1 MNIAI
6 FAYSR
11 TGCKTA
17 RRICMAL
24 PEAET
29 LCYAVPR
36 LAEPG
41 FLPLEKAVYGA
52 AFSEMDALI
61 FVGAAGI
68 AVREIA
74 PYVRDKRTD
83 PAVLGLDERA
93 NFVIPLLSGHIGGAN
108 ALARR
113 LAAALGATAVVTTAT
128 DVNGKFSVD
137 TWAAEHGCAISD
149 MGGAKQISA
158 EILEHSVPV
167 CSDFPIQGPLP
178 DGLVLGES
186 GELGIYVGYRCS
198 APFMHT
204 LRLVPRVLRVGV
216 GCRKGISREAVEAA
230 IQTAFASHDLDLNA
244 VKGVYSIDLKRQEAG
259 LLDACEEHGWSAT
272 FYTAEELRAVTGEFT
287 ESPFVQ
293 GVTGIGNVC
302 ERAAMLGAERL
313 LVRKC
318 AGNGVTIAV
327 ALPVKITLFSAIIR
341 YFSLPGSAQ
350 QHGNRS
356 LSFSCPA
363 VYDSP
368 RKNAAKKAPVSN
380 TSASDARKPSRERT
394 PFCGKHGFVP
404 ALEQRPTG

>member
-149 MGGAKQISA
+149 MGVAKQISA

-259 LLDACEEHGWSAT
+259 LLARLRRAWLVRDILYSGRIAGCDGGVHRIS
-272 FYTAEELRAVTGEFT
+272 LRAGGDRHRQRLRTG
-287 ESPFVQ
+287 
-293 GVTGIGNVC
+293 GDAGRG
-302 ERAAMLGAERL
+302 AA
-313 LVRKC
+313 
-318 AGNGVTIAV
+318 
-327 ALPVKITLFSAIIR
+327 S
-341 YFSLPGSAQ
+341 GSE
-350 QHGNRS
+350 
-356 LSFSCPA
+356 
-363 VYDSP
+363 V
-368 RKNAAKKAPVSN
+368 
-380 TSASDARKPSRERT
+380 
-394 PFCGKHGFVP
+394 CGKRRDHCGLGGNMGGRLWVRYLSWASAPEMRKTGLFVP
-404 ALEQRPTG
+404 TGRWKRVM

>member
-83 PAVLGLDERA
+83 PAVLDLDERA

-149 MGGAKQISA
+149 MGLAKAVSA
-158 EILEHSVPV
+158 EILEHSVPF

-186 GELGIYVGYRCS
+186 GELGIYAGYRFS
-198 APFMHT
+198 APFART
-204 LRLVPRVLRVGV
+204 LRLVPRVLRVGI
-216 GCRKGISREAVEAA
+216 GCRRGISREAVEEAIGKVFVENRLDPAA
-230 IQTAFASHDLDLNA
+230 IL
-244 VKGVYSIDLKRQEAG
+244 GVFSIDLKEHEPG
-259 LLDACEEHGWSAT
+259 LLAACAAHGWPAHFYSASQLQAVPGEFT
-272 FYTAEELRAVTGEFT
+272 GSDFVRAVTGVE
-287 ESPFVQ
+287 
-293 GVTGIGNVC
+293 NVC
-302 ERAAMLGAERL
+302 ERAAFLDAERL
-313 LVRKC
+313 LVKKTAC
-318 AGNGVTIAV
+318 DGVTVAV
-327 ALPVKITLFSAIIR
+327 AAEHWEADF
-341 YFSLPGSAQ
+341 G
-350 QHGNRS
+350 
-356 LSFSCPA
+356 
-363 VYDSP
+363 
-368 RKNAAKKAPVSN
+368 
-380 TSASDARKPSRERT
+380 
-394 PFCGKHGFVP
+394 
-404 ALEQRPTG
+404 

>member
-83 PAVLGLDERA
+83 PAVLSLDERA

-178 DGLVLGES
+178 DGW
-186 GELGIYVGYRCS
+186 
-198 APFMHT
+198 FW
-204 LRLVPRVLRVGV
+204 
-216 GCRKGISREAVEAA
+216 
-230 IQTAFASHDLDLNA
+230 AS
-244 VKGVYSIDLKRQEAG
+244 
-259 LLDACEEHGWSAT
+259 
-272 FYTAEELRAVTGEFT
+272 
-287 ESPFVQ
+287 
-293 GVTGIGNVC
+293 
-302 ERAAMLGAERL
+302 
-313 LVRKC
+313 
-318 AGNGVTIAV
+318 
-327 ALPVKITLFSAIIR
+327 
-341 YFSLPGSAQ
+341 
-350 QHGNRS
+350 
-356 LSFSCPA
+356 PA
-363 VYDSP
+363 S
-368 RKNAAKKAPVSN
+368 
-380 TSASDARKPSRERT
+380 SASMSVIGVLHRLCTRCALCRACCALESAAGRASRGKPSRQLFKRRLRAMT
-394 PFCGKHGFVP
+394 
-404 ALEQRPTG
+404 